1 MGEHGPKSRLRRM
14 RGAGTAVG
22 LLVSAALVWQSSHAA
37 FTDTTTNPGNT
48 WTSGTVTVSDNRS
61 GVKVFNLSGL
71 KPGDSGDQCI
81 QVTYQGTLA
90 NATINFYVDNFTD
103 NSTGGAWGAGIKLT
117 ITTGGGSCPVGSIT
131 GSSTPINDVALSTLN
146 STYDFPAGSS
156 MYAWSN
162 PSTNDMR
169 PYNVHYQV
177 LNTLADDGDDGI
189 QGKTATIDLVWEA
202 VTS

>member
-1 MGEHGPKSRLRRM
+1 MGKHRAAPRFRRL
-14 RGAGTAVG
+14 RGAGTVVG
-22 LLVSAALVWQSSHAA
+22 LVISAAFVWQSSHAA

-48 WTSGTVTVSDNRS
+48 FTSGSVTVTDNKG

-81 QVTYQGTLA
+81 QVTYQGTLS
-90 NATINFYVDNFTD
+90 TSTVNFYVDNFTD

-131 GSSTPINDVALSTLN
+131 GAATPINAVALSTLDG
-146 STYDFPAGSS
+146 TYDYPAGSS
-156 MYAWSN
+156 MYAWVN
-162 PSTNDMR
+162 PATNAMR

-177 LNTLADDGDDGI
+177 DPAMADDGTAGI
-189 QGKTATIDLVWEA
+189 QGKTVTVDLVWEA
-202 VTS
+202 S